1 MALNPLQKKIPYIV
15 KHTVSTVMWGGWI
28 MHILMIA
35 AGVLLAFLFLP
46 ILGLFGYI
54 LIAALVIGGIIF
66 LIVTTV
72 TGVQLIRESSQ
83 EAKKKAEERQK
94 WLESLPEEQRAV
106 EEAKDK
112 KVKKIGRVIAYTT
125 IILFIILVALIIL
138 EAVAP
143 ELIYGFFI

>member
-54 LIAALVIGGIIF
+54 LIAALVVGGIIF

>member
-1 MALNPLQKKIPYIV
+1 MALNPLQKKISYIV

-46 ILGLFGYI
+46 FLGLFGYI

-72 TGVQLIRESSQ
+72 TGVQLIRESSR
-83 EAKKKAEERQK
+83 EAKEKAEERQK

-106 EEAKDK
+106 EEAKDQK
-112 KVKKIGRVIAYTT
+112 IKKIGRVIAYTT

-138 EAVAP
+138 KAVAP

>member
-106 EEAKDK
+106 EEAKDQKIK
-112 KVKKIGRVIAYTT
+112 KK
-125 IILFIILVALIIL
+125 
-138 EAVAP
+138 
-143 ELIYGFFI
+143 

>member
-1 MALNPLQKKIPYIV
+1 
-15 KHTVSTVMWGGWI
+15 
-28 MHILMIA
+28 MHLILMIA

-72 TGVQLIRESSQ
+72 TGVQLIRESSR
-83 EAKKKAEERQK
+83 EAKEKAEERQK

-106 EEAKDK
+106 EEAKDQK
-112 KVKKIGRVIAYTT
+112 IKKIGRVIAYTT
-125 IILFIILVALIIL
+125 IMLFIILVALIIL
-138 EAVAP
+138 KAVAP

>member
-1 MALNPLQKKIPYIV
+1 MALNPLQKKISYIV

-46 ILGLFGYI
+46 FLGLFGYI

-83 EAKKKAEERQK
+83 EAKKKAEERQ
-94 WLESLPEEQRAV
+94 
-106 EEAKDK
+106 
-112 KVKKIGRVIAYTT
+112 
-125 IILFIILVALIIL
+125 
-138 EAVAP
+138 
-143 ELIYGFFI
+143 

>member
-1 MALNPLQKKIPYIV
+1 MALNPLQKKISYIV

-46 ILGLFGYI
+46 FLGLFGYI

-112 KVKKIGRVIAYTT
+112 KVEKIGRVIAYIT
-125 IILFIILVALIIL
+125 IILGIIFIVLMILW
-138 EAVAP
+138 AVAP
-143 ELIYGFFI
+143 ELIFAFI

>member
-112 KVKKIGRVIAYTT
+112 KVEKIGRVIAYIT
-125 IILFIILVALIIL
+125 IILGIIFIVLMILW
-138 EAVAP
+138 AVAP
-143 ELIYGFFI
+143 ELIFAFI

>member
-46 ILGLFGYI
+46 FLGLFGYI
-54 LIAALVIGGIIF
+54 LIAALVVGGIIF

-72 TGVQLIRESSQ
+72 TGVQLIRESSR
-83 EAKKKAEERQK
+83 EAKEKAEERQK

-106 EEAKDK
+106 EEAKDQK
-112 KVKKIGRVIAYTT
+112 IKKIGRVIAYTT

-138 EAVAP
+138 KAVAP

>member
-35 AGVLLAFLFLP
+35 AGVLLALLFLP

-72 TGVQLIRESSQ
+72 TGVQLIRESSR
-83 EAKKKAEERQK
+83 EAKEKAEERQK

-112 KVKKIGRVIAYTT
+112 KIKKIGRVIAYTT

>member
-1 MALNPLQKKIPYIV
+1 
-15 KHTVSTVMWGGWI
+15 

-46 ILGLFGYI
+46 FLGLFGYI

-72 TGVQLIRESSQ
+72 TGVQLIRESSR
-83 EAKKKAEERQK
+83 EAKEKAEERQK

-112 KVKKIGRVIAYTT
+112 KIKKIGRVIAYTT

>member
-1 MALNPLQKKIPYIV
+1 
-15 KHTVSTVMWGGWI
+15 

-46 ILGLFGYI
+46 FLGLFGYI
-54 LIAALVIGGIIF
+54 LIAALVVGGTIF

-72 TGVQLIRESSQ
+72 TGVQLIRESSR
-83 EAKKKAEERQK
+83 EAKEKAEERQK
-94 WLESLPEEQRAV
+94 WLESLPEEQRSV

-112 KVKKIGRVIAYTT
+112 KIKKIGRVIAYTT

>member
-1 MALNPLQKKIPYIV
+1 
-15 KHTVSTVMWGGWI
+15 

-46 ILGLFGYI
+46 FLGLFGYI

-72 TGVQLIRESSQ
+72 TGVQLIRESSR
-83 EAKKKAEERQK
+83 EAKEKAEERQK

-112 KVKKIGRVIAYTT
+112 KIKKIGRVIAYTT
-125 IILFIILVALIIL
+125 IIFFIILVALIIL
-138 EAVAP
+138 KAVAP

>member
-1 MALNPLQKKIPYIV
+1 
-15 KHTVSTVMWGGWI
+15 

-72 TGVQLIRESSQ
+72 TGVQLIRESSR
-83 EAKKKAEERQK
+83 EAKEKAAERQK

-106 EEAKDK
+106 EEAKDQ
-112 KVKKIGRVIAYTT
+112 KIEKTGRVIACIT
-125 IILFIILVALIIL
+125 IILGIIFIVLMILW
-138 EAVAP
+138 AVAP
-143 ELIYGFFI
+143 ELIFAFI

>member
-1 MALNPLQKKIPYIV
+1 MALNPLQKKISYIV

-46 ILGLFGYI
+46 FLGLFGYI
-54 LIAALVIGGIIF
+54 LIAALVVGGTIF

-94 WLESLPEEQRAV
+94 WVESLPEEQRAV

-112 KVKKIGRVIAYTT
+112 KIKKIGRVIAYTT

>member
-1 MALNPLQKKIPYIV
+1 MALNPLQKKISYIV

-46 ILGLFGYI
+46 FLGLFGYI

-112 KVKKIGRVIAYTT
+112 KVEKIGRVIAYTT

>member
-1 MALNPLQKKIPYIV
+1 
-15 KHTVSTVMWGGWI
+15 

-46 ILGLFGYI
+46 FLGLFGYI
-54 LIAALVIGGIIF
+54 LIAALVVGGTIF

-72 TGVQLIRESSQ
+72 TGVKLIRESSQ

-106 EEAKDK
+106 GEAKDK
-112 KVKKIGRVIAYTT
+112 KVKKIGRVVAYTT

>member
-1 MALNPLQKKIPYIV
+1 
-15 KHTVSTVMWGGWI
+15 

-72 TGVQLIRESSQ
+72 TGVQLIRESSR
-83 EAKKKAEERQK
+83 EAKEKAEERQK

-112 KVKKIGRVIAYTT
+112 KIKKIGRVIAYTT

>member
-1 MALNPLQKKIPYIV
+1 MVLNPLQKKIPDIV
-15 KHTVSTVMWGGWI
+15 EHTVSTVMWGGWI

-72 TGVQLIRESSQ
+72 TGVQLIRESSR
-83 EAKKKAEERQK
+83 EAKEKAAERQK

-106 EEAKDK
+106 EEAKDQKIK
-112 KVKKIGRVIAYTT
+112 KK
-125 IILFIILVALIIL
+125 
-138 EAVAP
+138 
-143 ELIYGFFI
+143 

>member
-1 MALNPLQKKIPYIV
+1 
-15 KHTVSTVMWGGWI
+15 

-46 ILGLFGYI
+46 FLGLFGYI
-54 LIAALVIGGIIF
+54 LIAALVVGGTIF

-72 TGVQLIRESSQ
+72 TGVQLIRESSR
-83 EAKKKAEERQK
+83 EAKEKAEERQK

-112 KVKKIGRVIAYTT
+112 KIKKIGRVSAYTT

>member
-1 MALNPLQKKIPYIV
+1 
-15 KHTVSTVMWGGWI
+15 

-46 ILGLFGYI
+46 FLGLFGYI

-72 TGVQLIRESSQ
+72 TGVQLIRESSR
-83 EAKKKAEERQK
+83 EAKEKAEERQK

-112 KVKKIGRVIAYTT
+112 KVKKIGRVIAYIT
-125 IILFIILVALIIL
+125 IILGIIFIVLMILW
-138 EAVAP
+138 AVAP
-143 ELIYGFFI
+143 ELIFAFI